1 MLRKVWERW
10 KVIAHAIGTFQARLV
25 LGTLYLFVVGP
36 VALVR
41 RLVADPLGLRRTP
54 RPTYWVPRPA
64 PADSLDAA
72 RRQ

>member
-10 KVIAHAIGTFQARLV
+10 KVIAHTIGTVQARLV
-25 LGTLYLFVVGP
+25 LGIIYVVVVGP
-36 VALVR
+36 VALAR

-54 RPTYWVPRPA
+54 RATYWTPRPPAA
-64 PADSLDAA
+64 PTLDAA